1 MGEIGM
7 FVGLGLMVVGVLL
20 FAAGRRKRSS
30 AVASNGSV
38 AVGGNNSGSI
48 VNINQPSATPSRS
61 GGHGMTTAAIIVEL
75 IGIGVTLW
83 HAYHLVAK

>member
-1 MGEIGM
+1 
-7 FVGLGLMVVGVLL
+7 MVVGVLL

-48 VNINQPSATPSRS
+48 INVNQPSAPPSHS
-61 GGHGMTTAAIIVEL
+61 GSHGLTIAAIVVEL
-75 IGIGVTLW
+75 FGIGVTLW
-83 HAYHLVAK
+83 HAYHLAGK